1 MRQQRTQR
9 MSAPAPLSKA
19 GTGLPTN
26 GYALIVDGQT
36 KREFDM
42 QDRAM
47 EAARELKRRFP
58 MLQVKVYDA
67 ETKQSETIELA
78 AA

>member
-36 KREFDM
+36 KREFDT

-47 EAARELKRRFP
+47 KAAMELKGRFP

-78 AA
+78 VA

>member
-1 MRQQRTQR
+1 MRQQRTL
-9 MSAPAPLSKA
+9 SAPAPLSKS

-26 GYALIVDGQT
+26 GFALIVDGQT

-47 EAARELKRRFP
+47 KAAMELKGRFP